1 MPQQNYENYW
11 KLTNAYTDYN
21 GKGFRNTLKIC
32 VEFIDEFKKEEYSQ
46 NKYSRLQ
53 TRIEKKLKI
62 NRISVRKAIN
72 QLVKMGFIKPFLISY
87 NIDSIEFI
95 NAKSNRKRQSILS
108 KVVYSH
114 SCFEKAVKKES
125 QLHHLNFL
133 IDTLVENGELS
144 IEDITGLMLVDITKY
159 KAGFLN
165 SKELLKFRKE
175 AIKINFAKRKYNQV
189 SHLCNLLGKLDNILF
204 HKHKLYFKEDA
215 QRIFG
220 EELYRGAK
228 KRNPYLH
235 GIYKNLLYS
244 ESNEYFNSD
253 KCMVERIT
261 YPVLIASHI
270 KPFITCN
277 DTEAYD
283 FNNGFLL
290 SKNID
295 SLFDLGYITF
305 DNSGK
310 IIFSKKLPNDVVKS
324 VSKYSLDK
332 VFLNNKRKE
341 YLIYH
346 RKNVFEKRYNTG
358 V

>member
-1 MPQQNYENYW
+1 MTLQNYENYW
-11 KLTNAYTDYN
+11 KITNAFTDFN
-21 GKGFRNTLKIC
+21 GEGFRQTLKIC
-32 VEFIDEFKKEEYSQ
+32 VEFIDEFKKEKYSED
-46 NKYSRLQ
+46 KYSRLQ
-53 TRIEKKLKI
+53 TIIEKKLKI

-87 NIDSIEFI
+87 NIDSIEYI

-114 SCFEKAVKKES
+114 SCFDRAVKKES

-133 IDTLVENGELS
+133 INTLVENGELS

-159 KAGFLN
+159 MAGFL
-165 SKELLKFRKE
+165 SSRELLKYKNE
-175 AIKINFAKRKYNQV
+175 AIKISFAERKYNQV
-189 SHLCNLLGKLDNILF
+189 SYLCNLLSKLDNILF
-204 HKHKLYFKEDA
+204 HKSKLYFKEDA
-215 QRIFG
+215 ERIFG

-235 GIYKNLLYS
+235 GIYRNLLHS

-253 KCMVERIT
+253 KCMVERIA

-270 KPFITCN
+270 KPFIVCN
-277 DTEAYD
+277 DSEAYD
-283 FNNGFLL
+283 VNNGFLL

-305 DNSGK
+305 DTNGK
-310 IIFSKKLPNDVVKS
+310 IIFSKKLPNDVLKS
-324 VSKYSLDK
+324 VSNYSLDII
-332 VFLNNKRKE
+332 FLNEKRKK
-341 YLIYH
+341 YLEYH
-346 RKNVFEKRYNTG
+346 RKNVFEKRFNTPA
-358 V
+358 